1 VLDLGIDLNVWP
13 WVWLGIAVFFAII
26 ELTVLAGTFV
36 LLPFSISAFAAS
48 LLGFYN
54 APIEFQWLVFAGGG
68 AVLWVILYRYAQRFA
83 GENEMS
89 PGVGA
94 DRVVGLTAIV
104 TATIDPDDTDRRGR
118 VSVHGEVWGALTDQ
132 ETPLVEGSKVRVSS
146 VNGTRVVVEPLDP
159 TTPPPL
165 PTSPPS
171 KAAPTSTTPPP
182 PPTPP
187 TPPSDKTT

>member
-1 VLDLGIDLNVWP
+1 VLDLGIDLNMWP

-48 LLGFYN
+48 LLGFYDV
-54 APIEFQWLVFAGGG
+54 PIEYQWLMFVGGG
-68 AVLWVILYRYAQRFA
+68 AALWVFLYRYAKRFA

-104 TATIDPDDTDRRGR
+104 TAAIDPDDTDRRGR
-118 VSVHGEVWGALTDQ
+118 VSVQGEVWGALTELD
-132 ETPLVEGSKVRVSS
+132 TPLAEGSKVRVTS
-146 VNGTRVVVEPLDP
+146 VNGTRVVVEPLDFSAP
-159 TTPPPL
+159 SP
-165 PTSPPS
+165 PTSPPG
-171 KAAPTSTTPPP
+171 PSTPN
-182 PPTPP
+182 P
-187 TPPSDKTT
+187 TPPSPSPPPSAPSAGETT

>member
-1 VLDLGIDLNVWP
+1 MLDLGIDLNVWP

-54 APIEFQWLVFAGGG
+54 APIEFQWLVFIGGG

-132 ETPLVEGSKVRVSS
+132 DTPLVEGCKVQVTS
-146 VNGTRVVVEPLDP
+146 VNGTRVVVEPLDSAA
-159 TTPPPL
+159 TSPP

-171 KAAPTSTTPPP
+171 NTPPSPTPPP
-182 PPTPP
+182 PATPP
-187 TPPSDKTT
+187 ADETT

>member
-1 VLDLGIDLNVWP
+1 MLDLGIELDVWP

-26 ELTVLAGTFV
+26 ELTVLAGSFV

-54 APIEFQWLVFAGGG
+54 VPIEFQWLMFVGGG
-68 AVLWVILYRYAQRFA
+68 AVLWFFLYRYAKRFA
-83 GENEMS
+83 GENEMA

-132 ETPLVEGSKVRVSS
+132 GTPLAEGSKVRVTS
-146 VNGTRVVVEPLDP
+146 VNGTRVVVEPLDFSA
-159 TTPPPL
+159 PPAP
-165 PTSPPS
+165 PTSPP
-171 KAAPTSTTPPP
+171 AASTPNPTPPSPPP
-182 PPTPP
+182 PPPA
-187 TPPSDKTT
+187 PSADETT

>member
-1 VLDLGIDLNVWP
+1 MLDLGIDLNVWP

-54 APIEFQWLVFAGGG
+54 VPIEFQWLVFVGGG
-68 AVLWVILYRYAQRFA
+68 AILWVILYRYAQRFA

-118 VSVHGEVWGALTDQ
+118 VSVQGEIWGALTDQ
-132 ETPLVEGSKVRVSS
+132 DAPLVEGSKVRVNS

-159 TTPPPL
+159 TSPPPP

-171 KAAPTSTTPPP
+171 KAPSTSATPPPP

-187 TPPSDKTT
+187 TDKTT

>member
-26 ELTVLAGTFV
+26 ELTVLAGSFV

-48 LLGFYN
+48 LLGFYEV
-54 APIEFQWLVFAGGG
+54 PIEFQWLVFIGGG
-68 AVLWVILYRYAQRFA
+68 AVIWIFLYRYVKRFA
-83 GENEMS
+83 GENEMA

-118 VSVHGEVWGALTDQ
+118 VSVNGEVWGALSEHDNH
-132 ETPLVEGSKVRVSS
+132 LAHGSKVRVTS
-146 VNGTRVVVEPLDP
+146 VNGTRVVVEPLDFTAP
-159 TTPPPL
+159 SASPASPPSPSPPATTPPPA
-165 PTSPPS
+165 PPADET
-171 KAAPTSTTPPP
+171 K
-182 PPTPP
+182 
-187 TPPSDKTT
+187 

>member
-48 LLGFYN
+48 LLGFYDV
-54 APIEFQWLVFAGGG
+54 PIEFQWLMFIGGG
-68 AVLWVILYRYAQRFA
+68 TILWVLLYRYAKRFA
-83 GENEMS
+83 GQNEMA

-104 TATIDPDDTDRRGR
+104 TTTIDPDDTDRRGR
-118 VSVHGEVWGALTDQ
+118 VSVDGEVWGALTEAD
-132 ETPLVEGSKVRVSS
+132 TPLAEGSKVRVTS
-146 VNGTRVVVEPLDP
+146 VNGTRVVVEPLNS
-159 TTPPPL
+159 TWPPSP

-171 KAAPTSTTPPP
+171 KTPSSPTAPPP
-182 PPTPP
+182 PPA
-187 TPPSDKTT
+187 DETT